1 MYFKQAEKLFKAN
14 RINAASK
21 LYEKVLKSDGGH
33 LESRFKLGV
42 CRFRQKRF
50 SEALQHFD
58 IVLRYQ
64 AHNHNAWYYKGLC
77 FERIG
82 SESKALE
89 AYRKTLEISPDFK
102 LAKQKL
108 IKEQDSNSGE
118 SKIFKEQIKEGPG
131 EVIYE
136 EQSRRLSSYTLH
148 WVLVIIVYSSAVIL
162 TFAIYDFIYFRFS
175 HFLRFLVA
183 SSIIMIPLFIDL
195 FLRSYNH
202 RYILYQK
209 RIEIKKGILFRK
221 HQIFW
226 LYEVTEIRLTQNPW
240 YVITENYSIDFQTGR
255 VGKDKKFT
263 LRGLKKPKES
273 TKITTKEFTKML
285 FQEMLNAVREDRGEV
300 KKIWI

>member
-21 LYEKVLKSDGGH
+21 LYEKVLKRDNGH
-33 LESRFKLGV
+33 QKSRFKLGI

-58 IVLRYQ
+58 MVLRSQ
-64 AHNHNAWYYKGLC
+64 AQNYNAWYYKGLC
-77 FERIG
+77 YERIG
-82 SESKALE
+82 SEAKAIE
-89 AYRKTLEISPDFK
+89 AYKKTLEISPDFK

-108 IKEQDSNSGE
+108 KGKQDVSSGE
-118 SKIFKEQIKEGPG
+118 SKIFKDQIKEGPG

-136 EQSRRLSSYTLH
+136 EQNRRLSSYTLH
-148 WVLVIIVYSSAVIL
+148 WFLVIVVYLSAVIL
-162 TFAIYDFIYFRFS
+162 TFAIFDFSYL
-175 HFLRFLVA
+175 LRFFLL
-183 SSIIMIPLFIDL
+183 STIILIPIYIDL

-202 RYILYQK
+202 RYKLYQK
-209 RIEIKKGILFRK
+209 RIEVKKGILFRT

-226 LYEVTEIRLTQNPW
+226 LYEITEISLTQNPW
-240 YVITENYSIDFQTGR
+240 YVITGNYSINFQTAR
-255 VGKDKKFT
+255 AGKDKKFS

-273 TKITTKEFTKML
+273 VDITTKKFTEIL